1 MNRPYFMDYSYFRII
16 FMLFFCI
23 LNAKSLLIAS
33 PPPNGRKNFTVY
45 SESLPLLPEE
55 GVFAYS
61 RISSDGNRLS
71 YASERMVNGEVKRT
85 INIIDLKTRK
95 ILYSEPGMDSYWAP
109 DGKRVIFLSTRDG
122 DDMDVCI
129 WHAETG
135 KVARNVA
142 PVELGAY
149 FSWGVVNGKDLILTQ
164 ENQYYNLE
172 NDKALR
178 PYRTVSACPEIGAGS
193 QPMISRDGRLI
204 ATFVRG
210 TLVVRSLKGC
220 NYLLET
226 QLPGGKAD
234 FSYDGRYIAFHA
246 PKDGGKSKGYEII
259 VVDLHMRTMIKVTDL
274 EGSSYYPAWTKDGRL
289 SFRHDSDKFRGF
301 MMASGFLKNSAEP
314 LPASHTPLRSDAP
327 LSRLYPKGDLPAHR
341 VVLVNFWAGWCV
353 HCRNELPML
362 ERLRGQLRSAGVD
375 AEIVGVC
382 EPSSFRSDRDAI
394 VRRQKLTFPQ
404 LDVNA
409 MDLVAF
415 GVQVFPTSLMFVDGK
430 LVERRYGA
438 QSYDKF
444 AEWFKQYG
452 IMIPKPKS

>member
-1 MNRPYFMDYSYFRII
+1 MT
-16 FMLFFCI
+16 
-23 LNAKSLLIAS
+23 NAIAS
-33 PPPNGRKNFTVY
+33 QPIVKEKNHTVY
-45 SESLPLLPEE
+45 QESLPLLPEE

-61 RISSDGNRLS
+61 RISSDGNYLS
-71 YASERMVNGEVKRT
+71 YASERMVQGNVVRT
-85 INIIDLKTRK
+85 TNIIDLKTRK
-95 ILYSEPGMDSYWAP
+95 VIYSEPGLDSYWSP
-109 DGKRVIFLSTRDG
+109 DGKRVIFLSVGSG

-129 WHAETG
+129 WHADTG
-135 KVARNVA
+135 KVTRNVA
-142 PVELGAY
+142 PSELGAY
-149 FSWGVVNGKDLILTQ
+149 FSWAVVSGRDLILTQ
-164 ENQYYNLE
+164 DNRYYELE
-172 NDKALR
+172 KDKALR
-178 PYRTVSACPEIGAGS
+178 PYRTVSACPEIGTGS

-204 ATFVRG
+204 ATFVKG

-220 NYLLET
+220 EFLLET

-246 PKDGGKSKGYEII
+246 PKEGGKSKGYEII
-259 VVDLHMRTMIKVTDL
+259 VVDLHDRTMTKVTDL

-289 SFRHDSDKFRGF
+289 SFRYDSDKFRGF
-301 MMASGFLKNSAEP
+301 MMASDFLKNPAMP
-314 LPASHTPLRSDAP
+314 LPSSHTQLRADAP

-362 ERLRGQLRSAGVD
+362 ERLRGQIRTAGLD
-375 AEIVGVC
+375 AEITGVC

-394 VRRQKLTFPQ
+394 VRTQKLTIPQ

-430 LVERRYGA
+430 LVECRYGA

-444 AEWFKQYG
+444 VAWFKQYG
-452 IMIPKPKS
+452 ITMPKAKG